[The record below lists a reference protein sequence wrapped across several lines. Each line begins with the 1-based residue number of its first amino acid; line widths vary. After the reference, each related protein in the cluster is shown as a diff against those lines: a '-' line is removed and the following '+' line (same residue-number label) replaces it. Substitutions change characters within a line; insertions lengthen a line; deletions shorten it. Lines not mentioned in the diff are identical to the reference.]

1 MSASEKVE
9 RARRKHLIYSVII
22 NSSSGEFFTGR
33 LVNISSSGL
42 KVITKEKLFF
52 GSTYRLEI
60 SLPKETHELKHITC
74 MGKTVW
80 CDHVTRSNHFSAGF
94 EIVEMDETNK
104 TLLKELMKDFI

>member
-22 NSSSGEFFTGR
+22 SSSDGEFFTGR
-33 LVNISSSGL
+33 LVDISSSGL
-42 KVITKEKLFF
+42 KIITKEKLFL
-52 GSTYRLEI
+52 GGTYRLEI
-60 SLPKETHELKHITC
+60 SLPKETYELKQMTC

-80 CDHVTRSNHFSAGF
+80 CDHVTRSNHFRAGF

-104 TLLKELMKDFI
+104 TLLSELMKDFN